1 MYLPLSLIFSLDQL
15 LVRESVFDCK
25 SVLSKDGRALHRYRR
40 GHGFKSRTGLNFI
53 QAFFLLLLKQCSQ
66 LQRSLSYS
74 RLYPQFK
81 YMTFIYSQ
89 PFIHHFTGLF
99 GTNTVTT
106 PSWLVSSV
114 GRALVFIAA
123 KIAFIFKYEVVL
135 PWGIPIS
142 AYRIVLSITYNNFFL
157 KEHGNESCNLIG
169 SQCGPYFPISA
180 HGQL

>member
-25 SVLSKDGRALHRYRR
+25 SVFSKDGRALHRYRR
-40 GHGFKSRTGLNFI
+40 GHGFKSRKGPNFF
-53 QAFFLLLLKQCSQ
+53 QAFFLLLLKQFSE
-66 LQRSLSYS
+66 LRRSLSYS

-123 KIAFIFKYEVVL
+123 KIAFIFKYKCSVAVGDTNQCLSYRFVNNIIIFFSKGTVTSPVL
-135 PWGIPIS
+135 
-142 AYRIVLSITYNNFFL
+142 
-157 KEHGNESCNLIG
+157 
-169 SQCGPYFPISA
+169 
-180 HGQL
+180 